1 MMPMQNLLH
10 KTNVILFLTLS
21 LSFFCTSCDLFSWG
35 KNNEKEKT
43 ELEKL
48 PPPTQTG
55 EFTFGC
61 LVNGKAFVVTNSY
74 RMTAIYQREKL
85 QIGANFEILK
95 IDQDLNGVKTVDQDI
110 NMILG
115 GSLSEGQKYSF
126 KDSSNYYNIQFRDFM
141 KNSKCWFEFDD
152 TFEGSIIFTKIDRK
166 NFILSGEFEFSA
178 VNDECDTVYIT
189 DGRFDMQYNP

>member
-1 MMPMQNLLH
+1 MMPMQNLTH
-10 KTNVILFLTLS
+10 RRNVILFLTLS

-74 RMTAIYQREKL
+74 RMTAIYQRGKL

-115 GSLSEGQKYSF
+115 GSLSEAE
-126 KDSSNYYNIQFRDFM
+126 KDRFTGPAKCYNVHYRDVM
-141 KNSKCWFEFDD
+141 KC
-152 TFEGSIIFTKIDRK
+152 
-166 NFILSGEFEFSA
+166 
-178 VNDECDTVYIT
+178 
-189 DGRFDMQYNP
+189 